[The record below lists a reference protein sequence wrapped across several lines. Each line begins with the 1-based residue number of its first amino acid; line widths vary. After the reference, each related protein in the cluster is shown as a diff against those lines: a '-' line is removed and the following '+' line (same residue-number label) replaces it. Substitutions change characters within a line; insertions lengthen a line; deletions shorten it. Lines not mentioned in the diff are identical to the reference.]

1 MTYDQRGETIVNEM
15 KKHVVITGAGSGLG
29 AALAYKYNEQ
39 GYHVTLIGRTIKKL
53 EQVTKTFKKD
63 AFSIYALDV
72 SAFQDVESVFKQ
84 IVTDVQPIDILVNNA
99 GVGHFALTEDLTADQ
114 INQMIDVNL
123 KGTIFCTQQV
133 LGDMKAR
140 NSGSIINVI
149 STAGVEGKV
158 TESAYCASKF
168 GARGF
173 TESLI
178 KELEQTN
185 VQAHGIYMGG
195 MQTPFWDG
203 ILDETVTASM
213 MDPADI
219 ADIILANTKERPH
232 ISVPEVII
240 KNR

>member
-1 MTYDQRGETIVNEM
+1 MNAS

-29 AALAYKYNEQ
+29 AALAHKYNEQ
-39 GYHVTLIGRTIKKL
+39 GDHVTLIGRTKAKL
-53 EQVTKTFKKD
+53 ERVAETFKNSTY
-63 AFSIYALDV
+63 SIYPLDV
-72 SAFQDVESVFKQ
+72 SSFHEVEKVFGQ
-84 IVTDVQPIDILVNNA
+84 IKEEVQPIDVLVNNA
-99 GVGHFALTEDLTADQ
+99 GVGHFALTEELTAEQ

-133 LGDMKAR
+133 IGAMKER
-140 NSGSIINVI
+140 NAGSIINVI

-173 TESLI
+173 TESII
-178 KELEQTN
+178 KELKDTN

-195 MQTPFWDG
+195 MKTPFWDG
-203 ILDETVTASM
+203 TLDEIDTEGM
-213 MDPADI
+213 MDPDDI

-232 ISVPEVII
+232 ITVPEVMI

>member
-1 MTYDQRGETIVNEM
+1 MSPM

-39 GYHVTLIGRTIKKL
+39 GYLVTLIGRTKAKL
-53 EQVTKTFKKD
+53 EAVAETFINS
-63 AFSIYALDV
+63 AYTIYPLDV
-72 SAFQDVESVFKQ
+72 SLFHEVEKAFQQ
-84 IVTDVQPIDILVNNA
+84 IIDEVQPIDILVNNA
-99 GVGHFALTEDLTADQ
+99 GVGHFALTEELTAEQ

-133 LGDMKAR
+133 IGDMKER
-140 NSGSIINVI
+140 NAGSIINVI
-149 STAGVEGKV
+149 STAGMEGKV

-173 TESLI
+173 TESII
-178 KELEQTN
+178 KELEETS

-195 MQTPFWDG
+195 MKTPFWEGTLEDSDTEG
-203 ILDETVTASM
+203 M
-213 MDPADI
+213 MDPDDI

-232 ISVPEVII
+232 LSVPEVII
-240 KNR
+240 KNK

>member
-1 MTYDQRGETIVNEM
+1 MSPM

-39 GYHVTLIGRTIKKL
+39 GYHVSLIGRTKAKL
-53 EQVTKTFKKD
+53 EKVTETFKNS
-63 AFSIYALDV
+63 AYSIYPLDV
-72 SAFQDVESVFKQ
+72 SSFHEVERVFKQ
-84 IVTDVQPIDILVNNA
+84 IAEEVQPIDILVNNA
-99 GVGHFALTEDLTADQ
+99 GVGHFALTEELTAEQVD
-114 INQMIDVNL
+114 QMIDINL

-133 LGDMKAR
+133 IGEMKVR
-140 NSGSIINVI
+140 NAGAIINVI

-173 TESLI
+173 TESII
-178 KELEQTN
+178 KELADTN

-195 MQTPFWDG
+195 MKTPFWEGTLDDG
-203 ILDETVTASM
+203 DTQGM
-213 MDPADI
+213 MDPEDI
-219 ADIILANTKERPH
+219 AEIILANTKNRPH
-232 ISVPEVII
+232 ITVPEVII